1 VIAIPAYT
9 GSVLVSYARSLIET
23 IVPTV
28 PPNASHTDPCNTVP
42 LRPNRLEQMERL
54 VTADGRVLPERLM
67 AEIRRHLT
75 RLVLVLEML
84 AEVEAERDRGERRK
98 GRSSTLGIGPSGES
112 RLRRISLP
120 PHLGASGLST
130 SVERPGAAS
139 RAKIPAW
146 RPQARPRVARS
157 ELTGG

>member
-42 LRPNRLEQMERL
+42 LRPNQQMERL

-120 PHLGASGLST
+120 PHLGAAVSQRALD
-130 SVERPGAAS
+130 VQEQQV
-139 RAKIPAW
+139 RAKIPTW
-146 RPQARPRVARS
+146 RPQARPRVARP